1 LSIHPIFFCSLF
13 SVLSISSRLKMFAAI
28 YIPDFPV
35 EAVIR
40 AHPEL
45 RDHAVAVIEGIPPLA
60 YVVALNDR
68 ARELGMR
75 IAMTRM
81 QAEVFATAL
90 EPRKSPPPESR
101 TSSTRKNDE
110 GDPRFKLV
118 RDPIHMHNAQENAW
132 LPRPRRPKH
141 SSQDVK
147 LSLALRSQQQEI
159 AAHAA
164 LLDTAYGFSPR
175 VEDTAA
181 DTVLLDL
188 DGLERLFGS
197 PQKIARDIARRAAEL
212 GLEANVAVAANPDNA
227 IHAARGFTGVTMIPF
242 GHEAERLGT
251 LPLSVLFAAE
261 LNRPAPSRRRTEARD
276 REKRFAHMHET
287 LDRWGIR
294 NFRALAALP
303 PVSLSERLGAEGVR
317 LQKLANGET
326 TRELLLAESALEF
339 HEALELEYPVELI
352 EPLAFLLGRMLEQ
365 LCARLAARALSTNE
379 LRLKLQLEH
388 RAGDETTVGTDELDN
403 ARKFVDRKL
412 TLPVAM
418 NDPRLFLKL
427 LHLELNGNPPG
438 GPVTK
443 MWLSA
448 EPSRPRI
455 AQSGLFVP
463 LAPEPE
469 KLQLTLARIQRV
481 LGAAPSAELRAGS
494 PELLDTHQP
503 DAFRMKRFQPR
514 DPESK
519 DSKQTMEPKA
529 SANNKTAH
537 DERPPTAL
545 PTTAFRTLRPAL
557 AAQVW
562 LREGRPVRLA
572 CDPIGAG
579 RTTEN
584 VLWAAGPWR
593 TSGNWWV
600 FPEDA
605 PAQPSTDAPQV
616 WHREQWDLAL
626 ASAKLDANSSN
637 PETHVA
643 LYRVSHDLL
652 SQEWFVEG
660 SYD

>member
-1 LSIHPIFFCSLF
+1 
-13 SVLSISSRLKMFAAI
+13 MFAAI

-35 EAVIR
+35 EAVVR
-40 AHPEL
+40 ARPEL
-45 RDHAVAVIEGIPPLA
+45 RDHAAVILEGTPPLA

-75 IAMTRM
+75 LGMTRM
-81 QAEVFATAL
+81 QAEVFAGSINSQAT
-90 EPRKSPPPESR
+90 ES
-101 TSSTRKNDE
+101 TETPAKAPKKEE
-110 GDPRFKLV
+110 GDPRFRLV

-132 LPRPRRPKH
+132 LPRSKRVKH
-141 SSQDVK
+141 SSHAVK
-147 LSLALRSQQQEI
+147 LSLAQRSPQQET

-164 LLDTAYGFSPR
+164 LLDCAYSFSPR

-197 PQKIARDIARRAAEL
+197 PQKIAREIARRATEV

-227 IHAARGFTGVTMIPF
+227 VHAARGFTGVTLVPA
-242 GHEAERLGT
+242 GNEAERLGT
-251 LPLSVLFAAE
+251 LPLSVLFSAE
-261 LNRPAPSRRRTEARD
+261 LNRPAPVRRRTDTRD
-276 REKRFAHMHET
+276 REKRFAQMHET

-294 NFRALAALP
+294 NFRALASLP
-303 PVSLSERLGAEGVR
+303 PVSLSERLGPEGVR

-326 TRELLLAESALEF
+326 CRELLLAESALEF
-339 HEALELEYPVELI
+339 HESLELEYPVELI
-352 EPLAFLLGRMLEQ
+352 EPLGFLLGRMLEQ
-365 LCARLAARALSTNE
+365 LCARLAARSLSTNE

-388 RAGDETTVGTDELDN
+388 RAGDETTVGSDELDS
-403 ARKFVDRKL
+403 AKKLVERKL

-427 LHLELNGNPPG
+427 LNLELNGNPPG
-438 GPVTK
+438 GPVIK

-448 EPSRPRI
+448 EPSRPRV
-455 AQSGLFVP
+455 AQAGLFVP
-463 LAPEPE
+463 LAPEAE
-469 KLQLTLARIQRV
+469 KLELTLARIQRV
-481 LGAAPSAELRAGS
+481 LGAAPSASNGKTELRAGS

-514 DPESK
+514 DPEAKESK
-519 DSKQTMEPKA
+519 HMDK
-529 SANNKTAH
+529 KTFTTIQ
-537 DERPPTAL
+537 PTNDQR

-572 CDPIGAG
+572 CDPIGAVRG
-579 RTTEN
+579 AEN
-584 VLWAAGPWR
+584 ILWAAGPWR

-600 FPEDA
+600 FADDA
-605 PAQPSTDAPQV
+605 SAQASTDAPQV
-616 WHREQWDLAL
+616 WHREQWDVAL
-626 ASAKLDANSSN
+626 AS
-637 PETHVA
+637 PTHVA

>member
-1 LSIHPIFFCSLF
+1 
-13 SVLSISSRLKMFAAI
+13 MFAAI
-28 YIPDFPV
+28 YIPDFPF
-35 EAVIR
+35 EAVVR
-40 AHPEL
+40 ARPES
-45 RDHAVAVIEGIPPLA
+45 RDHAIVVLEGTPPLS

-68 ARELGMR
+68 ARELGLR
-75 IAMTRM
+75 IGMTRM
-81 QAEVFATAL
+81 QAEVFVTGL
-90 EPRKSPPPESR
+90 EPKKSPPRESR
-101 TSSTRKNDE
+101 TSSQKKKDE

-132 LPRPRRPKH
+132 LPRPKRAKH
-141 SSQDVK
+141 TANDVK
-147 LSLALRSQQQEI
+147 LSLVQRSPQQET

-164 LLDTAYGFSPR
+164 LLDCAYSFSPR

-188 DGLERLFGS
+188 DGLDRLFGS
-197 PQKIARDIARRAAEL
+197 PQKIAREIARRATEL
-212 GLEANVAVAANPDNA
+212 GVESNVAVAANPDNA
-227 IHAARGFTGVTMIPF
+227 VHAARGFTGVTLIHP

-251 LPLSVLFAAE
+251 LSLTVLFAAE
-261 LNRPAPSRRRTEARD
+261 LNRPAPARRRAEARE
-276 REKRFAHMHET
+276 REKRFAQMHET
-287 LDRWGIR
+287 LERWGIR
-294 NFRALAALP
+294 NFRALGALP

-339 HEALELEYPVELI
+339 HEALELDYPVELI
-352 EPLAFLLGRMLEQ
+352 EPLGFLLGRMLEQ
-365 LCARLAARALSTNE
+365 LCARLTARALSTNE
-379 LRLKLQLEH
+379 LHLKFQLEH
-388 RAGDETTVGTDELDN
+388 RAGDETTVGTDELDV
-403 ARKFVDRKL
+403 AKKFVERKL

-418 NDPRLFLKL
+418 NDARLFLKL

-438 GPVTK
+438 GPVIK
-443 MWLSA
+443 IWLSA
-448 EPSRPRI
+448 EPSRPRV
-455 AQSGLFVP
+455 AQAGLFVP
-463 LAPEPE
+463 LAPEAE
-469 KLQLTLARIQRV
+469 KLELTLARIQRV
-481 LGAAPSAELRAGS
+481 LGAAPSASDGKAELRAGS

-514 DPESK
+514 DPEA
-519 DSKQTMEPKA
+519 KA
-529 SANNKTAH
+529 SKPNTSARNPMTNDK
-537 DERPPTAL
+537 RPTTAL

-579 RTTEN
+579 RSTEN

-600 FPEDA
+600 FPEGTPVPETSA
-605 PAQPSTDAPQV
+605 APQV
-616 WHREQWDLAL
+616 WHREQWDVAL
-626 ASAKLDANSSN
+626 ASANLNSTTN
-637 PETHVA
+637 RNETQVA

>member
-1 LSIHPIFFCSLF
+1 
-13 SVLSISSRLKMFAAI
+13 MFAAI
-28 YIPDFPV
+28 YIPDFSV
-35 EAVIR
+35 EAVVR
-40 AHPEL
+40 ARPEL
-45 RDHAVAVIEGIPPLA
+45 RDHAVVVLEGTPPLS

-68 ARELGMR
+68 ARELGLR
-75 IAMTRM
+75 LAMTRM

-90 EPRKSPPPESR
+90 TPHRDAPLLSRSDRVGTTNPPKKE
-101 TSSTRKNDE
+101 E

-132 LPRPRRPKH
+132 LPRPKRVKH
-141 SSQDVK
+141 SSQAVK
-147 LSLALRSQQQEI
+147 LSLAQRSPQQET

-164 LLDTAYGFSPR
+164 LLDCAYSFSPR

-197 PQKIARDIARRAAEL
+197 PQKIACEIARRATEL
-212 GLEANVAVAANPDNA
+212 GLEANVAVSNNPDNA
-227 IHAARGFTGVTMIPF
+227 VHAARGFNGVTLVPA

-251 LPLSVLFAAE
+251 LPLSVLFSAE
-261 LNRPAPSRRRTEARD
+261 LNRPAPTRRRADARD
-276 REKRFAHMHET
+276 REKRFTQMHET

-303 PVSLSERLGAEGVR
+303 PVSLSERLGPEGVR
-317 LQKLANGET
+317 LQRLANGET
-326 TRELLLAESALEF
+326 TRELLLGESAMEF
-339 HEALELEYPVELI
+339 HEALELDYPVELI
-352 EPLAFLLGRMLEQ
+352 EPLGFLLGRMLEQ

-388 RAGDETTVGTDELDN
+388 RAGDETTVGTDELDG
-403 ARKFVDRKL
+403 AKKFVERKL
-412 TLPVAM
+412 SLPIAM

-427 LHLELNGNPPG
+427 LNLELNGNPPG
-438 GPVTK
+438 GPVIK

-448 EPSRPRI
+448 EPSRPRV
-455 AQSGLFVP
+455 AQAGLFVP
-463 LAPEPE
+463 LAPEAE
-469 KLQLTLARIQRV
+469 KLELTLARIQRV
-481 LGAAPSAELRAGS
+481 LGAAPSTSDGKAELRAGS

-514 DPESK
+514 NPEAKDTKSK
-519 DSKQTMEPKA
+519 SSARNTMT
-529 SANNKTAH
+529 N
-537 DERPPTAL
+537 DQRPTTAL

-579 RTTEN
+579 RATEN

-600 FPEDA
+600 FPEGTPA
-605 PAQPSTDAPQV
+605 PESSATPQV
-616 WHREQWDLAL
+616 WHREQWDVAL
-626 ASAKLDANSSN
+626 SS
-637 PETHVA
+637 PTHVA

>member
-1 LSIHPIFFCSLF
+1 
-13 SVLSISSRLKMFAAI
+13 MFAAI

-35 EAVIR
+35 EAVLR
-40 AHPEL
+40 ARPEL
-45 RDHAVAVIEGIPPLA
+45 RDHAVAIIEGTPPLA
-60 YVVALNDR
+60 YVVALSGH
-68 ARELGMR
+68 ARELGLR
-75 IAMTRM
+75 IGMTRM

-90 EPRKSPPPESR
+90 TPSR
-101 TSSTRKNDE
+101 VAPLLSRSDRVGITNPAPKKDE

-132 LPRPRRPKH
+132 LPRPKRAKH
-141 SSQDVK
+141 SSHNIK
-147 LSLALRSQQQEI
+147 LSLALRSPQQEI

-164 LLDTAYGFSPR
+164 LLDTAYAFSPR

-181 DTVLLDL
+181 DTVILDL

-212 GLEANVAVAANPDNA
+212 GLEANVAIAANPDNA
-227 IHAARGFTGVTMIPF
+227 VHAARGFTGITIIPSS
-242 GHEAERLGT
+242 HEAERLGT

-261 LNRPAPSRRRTEARD
+261 LDRPAPVRRADARD
-276 REKRFAHMHET
+276 RERRFAQMHET

-294 NFRALAALP
+294 NFRALASLP

-339 HEALELEYPVELI
+339 REALELEYPVELI

-388 RAGDETTVGTDELDN
+388 RAGDETTVGTDELDS
-403 ARKFVDRKL
+403 ATKFFERRL
-412 TLPVAM
+412 TLPFAM
-418 NDPRLFLKL
+418 NDARLFLKL

-438 GPVTK
+438 GPVIK

-463 LAPEPE
+463 LAPEPD
-469 KLQLTLARIQRV
+469 KLQLTLARIQRI
-481 LGAAPSAELRAGS
+481 LGAAHSAELRAGS

-519 DSKQTMEPKA
+519 DSKQPMDPKA
-529 SANNKTAH
+529 SANQSTNDH
-537 DERPPTAL
+537 R

-557 AAQVW
+557 GAQVW

-572 CDPIGAG
+572 CDSIGASHA
-579 RTTEN
+579 TEN

-600 FPEDA
+600 FPEDKRGTEVECEREVECGAGALARQISQSDRAA
-605 PAQPSTDAPQV
+605 PLA
-616 WHREQWDLAL
+616 WHREQWDVAL
-626 ASAKLDANSSN
+626 TSPNLNAATQCR
-637 PETHVA
+637 ETHVA